1 MHLSL
6 FFIPIISAITCWL
19 LIKSFTKYFFRP
31 LQPVKIAGI
40 NFWGIIPRKKEI
52 IVKFLSQEI
61 CNQLLNSSV
70 LKDQL
75 SDPDI
80 LQKTMPVI
88 ETHIDNFLNV
98 KLKEA
103 IPVVSMFVGDR
114 IMNQLKELF
123 INELK
128 ELFPS
133 IMSQF
138 ISGLSQSQK
147 LENEIVVKL
156 NGIQIE
162 TIENR
167 FYQTFKKDLKTIEL
181 IFAMIGLGT
190 GILQLLIIVLS
201 FK

>member
-1 MHLSL
+1 
-6 FFIPIISAITCWL
+6 
-19 LIKSFTKYFFRP
+19 
-31 LQPVKIAGI
+31 
-40 NFWGIIPRKKEI
+40 
-52 IVKFLSQEI
+52 
-61 CNQLLNSSV
+61 
-70 LKDQL
+70 
-75 SDPDI
+75 
-80 LQKTMPVI
+80 
-88 ETHIDNFLNV
+88 
-98 KLKEA
+98 
-103 IPVVSMFVGDR
+103 MFVGDR